1 MLFLELKAKAH
12 SDIDIIVELLDGIDN
27 SESYE
32 IAWEDKVNTKYKVR
46 CKNRGATLYS
56 APNKD
61 DEKFEIKNNTE
72 FELRITEALYNKLF
86 VYHYPEGEIILIRF
100 VTENVKNKFWKI
112 EKAQALPQQV
122 NNDIELD
129 EDYEKQ
135 KIKNNFKRRSIL
147 STTDDRI
154 GWAVAINNA
163 TKLVADINT
172 DIDKKITLIEENTP
186 RLFELVKSLET
197 YLTKPEE
204 KNNEKEEEKDPWDES
219 N

>member
-1 MLFLELKAKAH
+1 
-12 SDIDIIVELLDGIDN
+12 
-27 SESYE
+27 
-32 IAWEDKVNTKYKVR
+32 
-46 CKNRGATLYS
+46 
-56 APNKD
+56 
-61 DEKFEIKNNTE
+61 
-72 FELRITEALYNKLF
+72 ELRITEALYNKLF

-122 NNDIELD
+122 NNDIELN

-135 KIKNNFKRRSIL
+135 KIKNNFKRRSVL

-204 KNNEKEEEKDPWDES
+204 KNNEKEEEKDPWD
-219 N
+219 